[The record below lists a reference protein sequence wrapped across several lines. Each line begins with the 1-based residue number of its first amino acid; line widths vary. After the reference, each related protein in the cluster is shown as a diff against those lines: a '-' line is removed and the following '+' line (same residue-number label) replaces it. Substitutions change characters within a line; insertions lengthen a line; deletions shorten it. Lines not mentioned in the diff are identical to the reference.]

1 LLHLFKWKSTLEDY
15 YDLNRRYFLLT
26 DLIKFQ
32 DNRFTLDLLPK
43 YYFRNKIDRLLEEEV
58 PYENYEEFFTSNKT
72 IEEISVL
79 YS

>member
-43 YYFRNKIDRLLEEEV
+43 YYFKNKIDRLLEEV